1 MEFSELREAIEK
13 VGLVDAHAHN
23 IVALDSSFSFINAFT
38 EATGTAALSFAP
50 HSLSFK
56 RNVREIAELY
66 GCENSLKGVEEYR
79 RSSGLE
85 SSSLKCFE
93 AARISAILIDDGLKL
108 DEKLGIEW
116 HRSLAPFVGRILRIE
131 TLAEEILDSEIPDGW
146 TLDKFTEAFVTKL
159 KSVADKIVG
168 LKSIAAYR
176 SGLEINTNVARKDAE
191 KGLTEALR
199 DGNPTRIA
207 NKSFIDYIF
216 TMSLEV
222 SLSFDL
228 PMQIHTGFGD
238 KDLDLRLSN
247 PLHLRMLLEDERFS
261 KCRVVL
267 LHASYPF
274 SKEASYLASVYPQV
288 YLDFGLAIPKLS
300 VQGMISS
307 VKELLELAPIKKV
320 MFSTDGY
327 AFPET
332 YYLGA
337 KKARECL
344 FSVLR
349 DACIDGD
356 LTLAEAIEAAKD
368 IFALN
373 AIKFYKINVDAN
385 AFSSK
390 DTVSV
395 NPVKI
400 ESRALENSSSLVR
413 VLWVDT
419 SGQHRCRAVPL
430 KRFNDIVRKNGVGL
444 THASMAMC
452 SATDGL
458 ADETGL
464 TAVGE
469 IRLVPDVT
477 TRKKIPW
484 MERQEMVLA
493 DMHLR
498 PGEPWEY
505 CPREALRRVLKV
517 LKDEFNLV
525 MDAGFEN
532 EFVLLKSVSREGK
545 EEWVPIDSTP
555 YCSTAAFDAASPIL
569 DEIVGALHSLD
580 ITVEQLHAE
589 AGKGQFELA
598 MGHTICPLSADN
610 LIYTREVIR
619 AIARKHGLLATFV
632 PKLALDDVGS
642 GSHVHISLLRN
653 GENVFM
659 ASGGS
664 SKHGIS
670 SIGEEFMAGVLHHLP
685 SILAFTAP
693 IPNSYDRI
701 QPNTWSGAY
710 QCWGKEN
717 REAPLRTACPPGII
731 DGLVS
736 NFEIKSF
743 DACANPYLGLAAIG
757 AAGIDGLR
765 KHLRL
770 PEPIDKNPSLCAN
783 LSRLPQSL
791 PESLEALK
799 KASVLEDLIG
809 EKLLV
814 AIKGV
819 RKAEIDYYSQNKEAY
834 KQLIH
839 RY

>member
-66 GCENSLKGVEEYR
+66 GCENSLKGVEKYR

-146 TLDKFTEAFVTKL
+146 TLDKFTEAFVRKL

-191 KGLTEALR
+191 KGLTEVLR

-207 NKSFIDYIF
+207 NKSLIDYIF
-216 TMSLEV
+216 TLSLEV

-288 YLDFGLAIPKLS
+288 YLDFGLAVPKLS

-307 VKELLELAPIKKV
+307 VNELLELAPIKKV

-356 LTLAEAIEAAKD
+356 LTFAEAIEAAKD

-413 VLWVDT
+413 VMWVDT
-419 SGQHRCRAVPL
+419 SGQHRCRAVPV
-430 KRFNDIVRKNGVGL
+430 KRFSDIVRKNGVGL
-444 THASMAMC
+444 TYASMGMS
-452 SATDGL
+452 SAADSP

-464 TAVGE
+464 TGVGE
-469 IRLVPDVT
+469 IRLIPDVT

-517 LKDEFNLV
+517 LKDEFDLV

-532 EFVLLKSVSREGK
+532 EFVLLKSVSWEGK
-545 EEWVPIDSTP
+545 EEWVPIDSAP
-555 YCSTAAFDAASPIL
+555 YCSTASFDLVSPIL

-598 MGHTICPLSADN
+598 MGHTTCPLSADN

-632 PKLALDDVGS
+632 PKLALDDIGS

-659 ASGGS
+659 ASDGS

-783 LSRLPQSL
+783 LPRLPQSL

-799 KASVLEDLIG
+799 KDSVLEDLIG

>member
-1 MEFSELREAIEK
+1 MSFFSVIFLQSI
-13 VGLVDAHAHN
+13 
-23 IVALDSSFSFINAFT
+23 T
-38 EATGTAALSFAP
+38 
-50 HSLSFK
+50 
-56 RNVREIAELY
+56 
-66 GCENSLKGVEEYR
+66 
-79 RSSGLE
+79 
-85 SSSLKCFE
+85 
-93 AARISAILIDDGLKL
+93 
-108 DEKLGIEW
+108 
-116 HRSLAPFVGRILRIE
+116 
-131 TLAEEILDSEIPDGW
+131 
-146 TLDKFTEAFVTKL
+146 
-159 KSVADKIVG
+159 VADKIVG

-693 IPNSYDRI
+693 IPNRNTAFLVCQSNFSFWSYIRVVTQYYLLEIFSLYSIFISHPIAGVCSYDRI